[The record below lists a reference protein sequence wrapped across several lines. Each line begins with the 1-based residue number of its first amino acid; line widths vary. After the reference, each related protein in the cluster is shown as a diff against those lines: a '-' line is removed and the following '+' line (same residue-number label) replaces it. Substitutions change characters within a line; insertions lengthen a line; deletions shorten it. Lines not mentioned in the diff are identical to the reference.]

1 MAQKTPK
8 KETPKAPNVKVYSTP
23 TCPYCFMAKD
33 FLKQNGI
40 HFEDINVAQDHEAA
54 HQMIEKSGQMG
65 VPVIEIDG
73 KMIVGFDREAIKKA
87 LGIK

>member
-1 MAQKTPK
+1 MEEKAQKK
-8 KETPKAPNVKVYSTP
+8 GAKVKVYSTP
-23 TCPYCFMAKD
+23 TCPYCYMAKD
-33 FLKQNGI
+33 FLKEKGVE
-40 HFEDINVAQDHEAA
+40 FEDINVAQDHAA
-54 HQMIEKSGQMG
+54 AREMMEKSGQMG